1 MASVWKRLQRV
12 GKRAAK
18 FKFTGSLHELAV
30 EATKKWQP
38 DKLCMIWTRRGR
50 KKSTELHKWVPGIK
64 DPYKGTVTW
73 TVPENLEITVTLFRE
88 NRADAPFEDKEWL
101 FVLEDEAKKGK
112 RRVLAQG
119 VINMKDFAS
128 MVPTQERQRIT
139 LKPVSKKIISA
150 SLELTVSCMLL
161 REGAATDDDMQS
173 LASILSFHQ
182 PDIADL
188 NDFDDEDDE
197 FDREI
202 LTSEKISEL
211 ASQYTFM
218 GPDHNT
224 EDPFSAL
231 DALEEEEYT
240 GDPFLKCDSRGRPT
254 RLDASFNSDSA
265 DALEDSYEPGGE
277 GLDDFEYDGGA
288 NYQQELRERDDISP
302 SSDSTTPTVSLT
314 PSTPVASCD
323 FGTPYMIADTADYD
337 DADKKQRK
345 RKAPQPPAG
354 GGTNSSPSSPQPPKK
369 DGGWAAAAT
378 AEPVSSRSPS
388 PTHSAASSV
397 VAAPRQ
403 SPIPMEGDGEE
414 EEVREKPTPSPRSW
428 IPASPSRRSRTGKE
442 SGSPLKLNK
451 NAPSQQLLLWCQEV
465 TKGYRGVKVTNLTT
479 SWRNGLAFCAII
491 HRHRPDLIEFSSLSP
506 HDIKG
511 NNKKAFDAAAACGIP
526 RLLDPQDMVLLAVP
540 DKLAVMTYLF
550 QLRAHFTGHEL
561 EVKRIGNATKKSTYI
576 VGNYSSDKS
585 MPEDVFA
592 QETNVIHDDR
602 VVANGERTENGKEV
616 VSNGVSSVPKSPGS
630 PTKSGPNS
638 RKTSPEGG
646 EDTVEGVDTMN
657 MKNSDSNSHGLS
669 DKLQSAG
676 SKVERR
682 LTKQKSRDKEPES
695 NGVDSDKNRTPTDT
709 PAENGRKVGSPIGAA
724 GDQVWFRASAMA
736 KKDVKGD
743 GEAPQKSKE
752 DDLKERAKRLL
763 ELARKEAAFKRA
775 TLKREQSQQD
785 GDANEEEEK
794 RKEDLKVRARKLIA
808 EARGSINKPQIEGID
823 EMAQAVKEQA
833 TIGLGYNFYQYGG
846 QCGEKTGADGQPLAS
861 PDQPTPPVSPDDNQL
876 AKGLTKGN
884 IAVKTP
890 LQSFTNLVQPVQRKA
905 KTPDDPSDE
914 ARTPDGQV
922 KEEIKDAEEKD
933 HEVEKS
939 KEGTED
945 LMEEDLQ
952 ETSEYILGEYS
963 ALDREQKQIDERAA
977 FVEKALRQAMEE
989 GTDDEA
995 ALMQEWFELV
1005 NKKNALIRR
1014 QEQLNVMEKEHDLER
1029 RYEMLN
1035 QELRKMMEI
1044 EDWQK
1049 TEEERQ
1055 REAFLLEDLVIL
1067 VNKRDELVM
1076 ELDAQEREAE
1086 EEAEYLENALMR
1098 RRNKGGAGVRDEKCS
1113 IQ

>member
-38 DKLCMIWTRRGR
+38 DRLCVIWTRRGR

-139 LKPVSKKIISA
+139 LKPVSKKIVSA

-202 LTSEKISEL
+202 LTSETITAL

-218 GPDHNT
+218 GPDDNT

-265 DALEDSYEPGGE
+265 DALGESFEHGE
-277 GLDDFEYDGGA
+277 GFDDFEYDGGA
-288 NYQQELRERDDISP
+288 NYQQELRERDEDISP

-314 PSTPVASCD
+314 PSTPVASTD
-323 FGTPYMIADTADYD
+323 FGTPYMVADAADFD

-345 RKAPQPPAG
+345 RKAPQPPND
-354 GGTNSSPSSPQPPKK
+354 GGTNSSPSSPQPPKQK
-369 DGGWAAAAT
+369 DGGWAT
-378 AEPVSSRSPS
+378 AGTTEPVSSSSPS
-388 PTHSAASSV
+388 PTHSTSSIVAAS
-397 VAAPRQ
+397 RQ
-403 SPIPMEGDGEE
+403 SPIPMEGDNEEE
-414 EEVREKPTPSPRSW
+414 EEVQEKPIPSPRSW
-428 IPASPSRRSRTGKE
+428 TSASPSRRRSSEGRE
-442 SGSPLKLNK
+442 SPLKSNK

-491 HRHRPDLIEFSSLSP
+491 HRHRPDLIEFSSLSQ

-561 EVKRIGNATKKSTYI
+561 EVKRIGRTTKKSTYI

-592 QETNVIHDDR
+592 QETNAIHDNR
-602 VVANGERTENGKEV
+602 VVANGERTENGEEV
-616 VSNGVSSVPKSPGS
+616 VSNGVPKSPGS
-630 PTKSGPNS
+630 PTESGPNS
-638 RKTSPEGG
+638 GKNSPKDG
-646 EDTVEGVDTMN
+646 EDKVEGVENINT
-657 MKNSDSNSHGLS
+657 KNSDSNGHA
-669 DKLQSAG
+669 DQSRSATSSNVEMRLPKQT
-676 SKVERR
+676 SK
-682 LTKQKSRDKEPES
+682 DKEAES
-695 NGVDSDKNRTPTDT
+695 NGVDSDKSRTLADA
-709 PAENGRKVGSPIGAA
+709 PAENGRSPIGAG
-724 GDQVWFRASAMA
+724 GDQVWIRASAVA
-736 KKDVKGD
+736 KKDTKGD
-743 GEAPQKSKE
+743 LEASQKSKQE
-752 DDLKERAKRLL
+752 DLKERAKRLL
-763 ELARKEAAFKRA
+763 ELARKEAAVKRA
-775 TLKREQSQQD
+775 TLKREQSRD

-794 RKEDLKVRARKLIA
+794 RKEELKIRARKLIA

-823 EMAQAVKEQA
+823 EMTEAVKEQA

-846 QCGEKTGADGQPLAS
+846 QCGEKTGTDGQPLAS
-861 PDQPTPPVSPDDNQL
+861 PDQPSPVSPDDNQIT
-876 AKGLTKGN
+876 KGLTKG

-905 KTPDDPSDE
+905 KTPDDSSDE
-914 ARTPDGQV
+914 ARTPDGQT
-922 KEEIKDAEEKD
+922 KEEIKDSEEKD
-933 HEVEKS
+933 QQVEKS
-939 KEGTED
+939 KEGTDD
-945 LMEEDLQ
+945 LMDEDLQ

-1044 EDWQK
+1044 GDWQK

-1055 REAFLLEDLVIL
+1055 REALLLEDLVIL

-1086 EEAEYLENALMR
+1086 EEANYLENALLR
-1098 RRNKGGAGVRDEKCS
+1098 RRNKGSIKDEKCS

>member
-30 EATKKWQP
+30 EASKKWQP
-38 DKLCMIWTRRGR
+38 DRLCVIWTRRGR
-50 KKSTELHKWVPGIK
+50 KESTELHKWVPGIK

-73 TVPENLEITVTLFRE
+73 TVPENLEISVTLFRE
-88 NRADAPFEDKEWL
+88 NRADAPYEDKEWL

-182 PDIADL
+182 PDIADM

-218 GPDHNT
+218 GPDTNA

-265 DALEDSYEPGGE
+265 AGLEDSYEHGDGF
-277 GLDDFEYDGGA
+277 DDFEYDGGA
-288 NYQQELRERDDISP
+288 NYQQELRARDDDISP
-302 SSDSTTPTVSLT
+302 ESESTTPTVSLT
-314 PSTPVASCD
+314 PSTPVASSE
-323 FGTPYMIADTADYD
+323 FGAPYMIAESADSE

-345 RKAPQPPAG
+345 RKAPQPPSG
-354 GGTNSSPSSPQPPKK
+354 GGTNSSPSSPQPPKQK
-369 DGGWAAAAT
+369 DGGWAATAT
-378 AEPVSSRSPS
+378 TTPTNVEP
-388 PTHSAASSV
+388 T
-397 VAAPRQ
+397 
-403 SPIPMEGDGEE
+403 
-414 EEVREKPTPSPRSW
+414 
-428 IPASPSRRSRTGKE
+428 PASPSRRSREGKE
-442 SGSPLKLNK
+442 SGMPLRINK
-451 NAPSQQLLLWCQEV
+451 NAPSQQLLMWCQEV

-491 HRHRPDLIEFSSLSP
+491 HRHRPDLIEFASLSP

-511 NNKKAFDAAAACGIP
+511 NNKKAFDAAATLGIP

-550 QLRAHFTGHEL
+550 QLRTHFTGHEL
-561 EVKRIGNATKKSTYI
+561 EVKRIGRTTKKSTYI
-576 VGNYSSDKS
+576 VGNYCSDNS
-585 MPEDVFA
+585 LPEDVFA
-592 QETNVIHDDR
+592 QETNVIHDR
-602 VVANGERTENGKEV
+602 V
-616 VSNGVSSVPKSPGS
+616 VSNGDRTENIEELESNGVGVPKSPGS
-630 PTKSGPNS
+630 LTKSGPGS
-638 RKTSPEGG
+638 RKSSPDSG
-646 EDTVEGVDTMN
+646 EDNDAVDN
-657 MKNSDSNSHGLS
+657 RNLKNSDSNSQGLA
-669 DKLQSAG
+669 DKLRNTG
-676 SKVERR
+676 SKIERR
-682 LTKQKSRDKEPES
+682 LTKQKSREKEVSDS
-695 NGVDSDKNRTPTDT
+695 NEMDSDSNRTPTE
-709 PAENGRKVGSPIGAA
+709 PAENGNKVGSPV
-724 GDQVWFRASAMA
+724 GDTGDAVWIRASVMA
-736 KKDVKGD
+736 RKDAAKGD
-743 GEAPQKSKE
+743 GEAAPKSKQE
-752 DDLKERAKRLL
+752 DLKERAKRLL
-763 ELARKEAAFKRA
+763 EQARKEAAIKRA
-775 TLKREQSQQD
+775 TLKRSKSQQD
-785 GDANEEEEK
+785 GDLAEEDDK
-794 RKEDLKVRARKLIA
+794 RREDLKMRARKLIA

-833 TIGLGYNFYQYGG
+833 TIGD
-846 QCGEKTGADGQPLAS
+846 KTNQTVPDGQPLATS
-861 PDQPTPPVSPDDNQL
+861 PDQPSTPVSPSPDDNQL
-876 AKGLTKGN
+876 GKGLTKGN

-890 LQSFTNLVQPVQRKA
+890 LQSFTSLVQPVQRKA
-905 KTPDDPSDE
+905 KTPDDLSSDD
-914 ARTPDGQV
+914 ARTPDGQE
-922 KEEIKDAEEKD
+922 KEDLKDAEEKD
-933 HEVEKS
+933 VEVENNLEES
-939 KEGTED
+939 GD
-945 LMEEDLQ
+945 LMDEDLQ

-1055 REAFLLEDLVIL
+1055 REALLLEDLVIL

-1086 EEAEYLENALMR
+1086 EEAEYLENALLR
-1098 RRNKGGAGVRDEKCS
+1098 RRKKMKDEKCS

>member
-38 DKLCMIWTRRGR
+38 DKLCVIWTRRGR

-64 DPYKGTVTW
+64 EPYKGTVTW
-73 TVPENLEITVTLFRE
+73 TVPENLEITVTLFKE

-101 FVLEDEAKKGK
+101 FVIEDEAKKGK

-128 MVPTQERQRIT
+128 MVPTQERQRIK
-139 LKPVSKKIISA
+139 LKAVSKKIVSA

-188 NDFDDEDDE
+188 NDFEDEDDE

-211 ASQYTFM
+211 TSQYTFM
-218 GPDHNT
+218 VPDNDGD
-224 EDPFSAL
+224 DPFSAL
-231 DALEEEEYT
+231 DALEEEEFT
-240 GDPFLKCDSRGRPT
+240 GDPFLKCTSRGRPT
-254 RLDASFNSDSA
+254 HLDGSFNSDSA
-265 DALEDSYEPGGE
+265 DPLEDSYEHGGDF
-277 GLDDFEYDGGA
+277 DDFEYDGGA
-288 NYQQELRERDDISP
+288 RYQEQLREIHSKEEDISP

-314 PSTPVASCD
+314 PSTPVASSD
-323 FGTPYMIADTADYD
+323 FGAPYVIADALDPD
-337 DADKKQRK
+337 ENSDKKQRK
-345 RKAPQPPAG
+345 RKAPQPPHD
-354 GGTNSSPSSPQPPKK
+354 GGTNSSPSSPQPPKQK
-369 DGGWAAAAT
+369 DGGWVSAAAT
-378 AEPVSSRSPS
+378 SGGGDPPIRRHEVS
-388 PTHSAASSV
+388 
-397 VAAPRQ
+397 
-403 SPIPMEGDGEE
+403 
-414 EEVREKPTPSPRSW
+414 
-428 IPASPSRRSRTGKE
+428 E
-442 SGSPLKLNK
+442 SGDNSKLNK
-451 NAPSQQLLLWCQEV
+451 SAPSQQLLLWCQEV
-465 TKGYRGVKVTNLTT
+465 TRGYRGVKVTNLTT

-491 HRHRPDLIEFSSLSP
+491 NRHRPDLIDFASLSQ

-511 NNKKAFDAAAACGIP
+511 NNKKAFDAAATLGIP

-550 QLRAHFTGHEL
+550 QLRAHFTGQEM
-561 EVKRIGNATKKSTYI
+561 EVKRIGRTTKKSTYI
-576 VGNYSSDKS
+576 VGNYTSDKS
-585 MPEDVFA
+585 MPEDVFTE
-592 QETNVIHDDR
+592 ETNTVSDQAMSNGDR
-602 VVANGERTENGKEV
+602 TDGGDQVM
-616 VSNGVSSVPKSPGS
+616 SNGVSVPKSPGS
-630 PTKSGPNS
+630 PTKSSPGTSNGSPSGIAELSNGAVDDKSMKSVDNGSGAEHARNS
-638 RKTSPEGG
+638 NGHP
-646 EDTVEGVDTMN
+646 
-657 MKNSDSNSHGLS
+657 
-669 DKLQSAG
+669 
-676 SKVERR
+676 ERR
-682 LTKQKSRDKEPES
+682 LGRQKSRENEAES
-695 NGVDSDKNRTPTDT
+695 NGTDGERTPGQETAQNGKKAT
-709 PAENGRKVGSPIGAA
+709 SPAGDAGDAVWIRASVVARKGAA
-724 GDQVWFRASAMA
+724 ESKA
-736 KKDVKGD
+736 D
-743 GEAPQKSKE
+743 GEPLPKAKQE
-752 DDLKERAKRLL
+752 DLKERAKRLL
-763 ELARKEAAFKRA
+763 EQARKEAAVKRA
-775 TLKREQSQQD
+775 TLKKGQSPTD
-785 GDANEEEEK
+785 GDTTEEDEK
-794 RKEDLKVRARKLIA
+794 RKEDLKARARKLIA
-808 EARGSINKPQIEGID
+808 EARGSINKPEIEGID

-833 TIGLGYNFYQYGG
+833 TIGLGYKFYQYGHSG
-846 QCGEKTGADGQPLAS
+846 DKSNQSMADRPSPTS
-861 PDQPTPPVSPDDNQL
+861 PDESPVSSEDKQL
-876 AKGLTKGN
+876 TVGLTKGN

-890 LQSFTNLVQPVQRKA
+890 LQSFSSLVPPAQRKA
-905 KTPDDPSDE
+905 KTPEELRAED
-914 ARTPDGQV
+914 TGDGKE
-922 KEEIKDAEEKD
+922 KEEVQDAEEKD
-933 HEVEKS
+933 VEVEK
-939 KEGTED
+939 TR
-945 LMEEDLQ
+945 EEIPGGDIMDEELH
-952 ETSEYILGEYS
+952 EASEYILGEYS

-977 FVEKALRQAMEE
+977 VVEKALRQAMEA

-1055 REAFLLEDLVIL
+1055 REALLLEDLVIL
-1067 VNKRDELVM
+1067 VNKRDDLVM

-1098 RRNKGGAGVRDEKCS
+1098 RRKKMKDEKCS

>member
-38 DKLCMIWTRRGR
+38 DKLCVIWTRRGR

-64 DPYKGTVTW
+64 EPYKGTVTW
-73 TVPENLEITVTLFRE
+73 TVPENLEITVTLFKE

-101 FVLEDEAKKGK
+101 FVIEDEAKKGK

-128 MVPTQERQRIT
+128 MVPTQERQRIK
-139 LKPVSKKIISA
+139 LKAVSKKIVSA

-188 NDFDDEDDE
+188 NDFEDEDDE

-211 ASQYTFM
+211 TSQYTFM
-218 GPDHNT
+218 VPDNDGD
-224 EDPFSAL
+224 DPFSAL
-231 DALEEEEYT
+231 DALEEEEFT
-240 GDPFLKCDSRGRPT
+240 GDPFLKCTSRGRPT
-254 RLDASFNSDSA
+254 HLDGSFNSDSA
-265 DALEDSYEPGGE
+265 DPLEDSYEHGGDF
-277 GLDDFEYDGGA
+277 DDFEYDGGA
-288 NYQQELRERDDISP
+288 RYQEQLREIHSKEEDISP

-314 PSTPVASCD
+314 PSTPVASSD
-323 FGTPYMIADTADYD
+323 FGAPYVIADALDPD
-337 DADKKQRK
+337 ENSDKKQRK
-345 RKAPQPPAG
+345 RKAPQPPHD
-354 GGTNSSPSSPQPPKK
+354 GGTNSSPSSPQPPKQK
-369 DGGWAAAAT
+369 DGGWVSAAAT
-378 AEPVSSRSPS
+378 SGGGDPPIRRHEVS
-388 PTHSAASSV
+388 
-397 VAAPRQ
+397 
-403 SPIPMEGDGEE
+403 
-414 EEVREKPTPSPRSW
+414 
-428 IPASPSRRSRTGKE
+428 E
-442 SGSPLKLNK
+442 SGDSSKLNK
-451 NAPSQQLLLWCQEV
+451 SAPSQQLLLWCQEV
-465 TKGYRGVKVTNLTT
+465 TRGYRGVKVTNLTT

-491 HRHRPDLIEFSSLSP
+491 NRHRPDLIDFASLSQ

-511 NNKKAFDAAAACGIP
+511 NNKKAFDAAATLGIP

-550 QLRAHFTGHEL
+550 QLRAHFTGQEM
-561 EVKRIGNATKKSTYI
+561 EVKRIGRTTKKSTYI
-576 VGNYSSDKS
+576 VGNYTSDKS
-585 MPEDVFA
+585 MPEDVFTE
-592 QETNVIHDDR
+592 ETNTVSDQAMSNGDR
-602 VVANGERTENGKEV
+602 TDGGDQVM
-616 VSNGVSSVPKSPGS
+616 SNGVSVPKSPGS
-630 PTKSGPNS
+630 PTKSSPGTSNGSPSGVAELSNGAVDDKSVKSADNGSSAEHARNS
-638 RKTSPEGG
+638 NGHP
-646 EDTVEGVDTMN
+646 
-657 MKNSDSNSHGLS
+657 
-669 DKLQSAG
+669 
-676 SKVERR
+676 ERR
-682 LTKQKSRDKEPES
+682 LARQKSQENEAES
-695 NGVDSDKNRTPTDT
+695 NGTDGERTPGQEMAQNGKKATS
-709 PAENGRKVGSPIGAA
+709 PAGDPGDAVWIRASVMARKGAA
-724 GDQVWFRASAMA
+724 ES
-736 KKDVKGD
+736 KTD
-743 GEAPQKSKE
+743 GEPLPKAKQE
-752 DDLKERAKRLL
+752 DLKERAKRLL
-763 ELARKEAAFKRA
+763 EQARKEAAVKRA
-775 TLKREQSQQD
+775 TLKKGQSPTD
-785 GDANEEEEK
+785 GDTTEEDEK
-794 RKEDLKVRARKLIA
+794 RKEDLKARARKLIA
-808 EARGSINKPQIEGID
+808 EARGSINKPEIEGID

-833 TIGLGYNFYQYGG
+833 TIGDKSNQSV
-846 QCGEKTGADGQPLAS
+846 ADRPSPTS
-861 PDQPTPPVSPDDNQL
+861 PDESPVSSEDKQL
-876 AKGLTKGN
+876 TVGLTKGN

-890 LQSFTNLVQPVQRKA
+890 LQSFSSLVPPAQRKA
-905 KTPDDPSDE
+905 KTPEELRAEE
-914 ARTPDGQV
+914 AGDGQE
-922 KEEIKDAEEKD
+922 KEEVQDAEEKD
-933 HEVEKS
+933 VEVEK
-939 KEGTED
+939 TR
-945 LMEEDLQ
+945 EEIPGGDIMDEELH
-952 ETSEYILGEYS
+952 EASEYILGEYS

-977 FVEKALRQAMEE
+977 VVEKALRQAMEA

-1055 REAFLLEDLVIL
+1055 REALLLEDLVIL
-1067 VNKRDELVM
+1067 VNKRDDLVM

-1098 RRNKGGAGVRDEKCS
+1098 RRKKMKDEKCS